1 MSLTNY
7 LHELGNSLVHLFFPP
22 ACASCNKPLLYEE
35 DSVCLHC
42 LLSLPYTNFHQYDDN
57 ALARQFWGLDKIEAA
72 AACFYFNKNSKVQNL
87 LHQVKYQR
95 NKNAAVFLGRMY
107 GMQLKT
113 SSFSTCDFIIPIP
126 LHPVKLKK
134 RGYNQSELFASG
146 LAETMGIPLL
156 TNVLIRVKQGESQT
170 LKSRKERFNM
180 LEGAF
185 EISHIPSNESGII
198 PHLLLVDDVITSGAT
213 LETCANLFL
222 SKNFNVS
229 LLSIAYAKS
238 EL

>member
-1 MSLTNY
+1 
-7 LHELGNSLVHLFFPP
+7 
-22 ACASCNKPLLYEE
+22 
-35 DSVCLHC
+35 
-42 LLSLPYTNFHQYDDN
+42 
-57 ALARQFWGLDKIEAA
+57 
-72 AACFYFNKNSKVQNL
+72 
-87 LHQVKYQR
+87 
-95 NKNAAVFLGRMY
+95 
-107 GMQLKT
+107 
-113 SSFSTCDFIIPIP
+113 
-126 LHPVKLKK
+126 
-134 RGYNQSELFASG
+134 
-146 LAETMGIPLL
+146 MGIPLL

>member
-7 LHELGNSLVHLFFPP
+7 LYELGSSLVHLFFPP

-107 GMQLKT
+107 GNQLKT

-134 RGYNQSELFASG
+134 RGYNQSELFAAG

-156 TNVLIRVKQGESQT
+156 SNVLIRVKQGESQT
-170 LKSRKERFNM
+170 FKSRKDRFNM
-180 LEGAF
+180 LKGVF
-185 EISHIPSNESGII
+185 EITYIPACKSGII